1 MAGTLDPAILG
12 AAGKEVDTR
21 DKSGHDEEGEPG
33 RRLGRGDWAA
43 PFIPTISGINIS
55 PVPQV
60 LGQFRAMWYLA
71 GTSFDRHT

>member
-1 MAGTLDPAILG
+1 MAGLVPAIHVFG
-12 AAGKEVDTR
+12 AAGKDVDAR
-21 DKSGHDEEGEPG
+21 DKPGHDEEG
-33 RRLGRGDWAA
+33 RTRGATVGEGG
-43 PFIPTISGINIS
+43 FNPTISCINIS